1 MTNEEDLPVV
11 SRLGAWDEYTQY
23 RRPEVTRG
31 EFRTRPGRDVP
42 DPEVG
47 HVVHYPV
54 CFLRDN
60 AGAILLKRCA
70 WASEARFLVEELSR
84 PCRRPGL

>member
-1 MTNEEDLPVV
+1 MTNERTYQWSLGW
-11 SRLGAWDEYTQY
+11 GAWDEYTQY
-23 RRPEVTRG
+23 RRPETTRG

-70 WASEARFLVEELSR
+70 WVSEARFPVEELSR

>member
-1 MTNEEDLPVV
+1 MKNEEDLSVV

-23 RRPEVTRG
+23 RRPGATRG

-54 CFLRDN
+54 
-60 AGAILLKRCA
+60 LL
-70 WASEARFLVEELSR
+70 
-84 PCRRPGL
+84 PP